1 MDWHASGRG
10 MAALIVTAALLLS
23 GSLARAEIVQKGEL
37 RVDVIGSFAPRKLPR
52 SRPAPIS
59 VNGGGRILTTDGTM
73 PPQLEQLRIEI
84 NREGR
89 LDGQGLPVCPVH
101 AIHPASTSR
110 ALAACRSSLVGEGTF
125 AAKVTLSGQDPYPT
139 QGRLLVFNGRRG
151 GRPVLLGQIYAER
164 PFANSF
170 VIVFAQKRISRGPYG
185 TELVA
190 ALPKALGS
198 WGSLTELTMTLSRR
212 YAYRGTRR
220 SFVSAGCPAPKGFAG
235 APFPLARTSFVF
247 ADGKRLSSVLV
258 RDCKVRG

>member
-1 MDWHASGRG
+1 M
-10 MAALIVTAALLLS
+10 
-23 GSLARAEIVQKGEL
+23 L
-37 RVDVIGSFAPRKLPR
+37 RF
-52 SRPAPIS
+52 
-59 VNGGGRILTTDGTM
+59 
-73 PPQLEQLRIEI
+73 
-84 NREGR
+84 
-89 LDGQGLPVCPVH
+89 
-101 AIHPASTSR
+101 
-110 ALAACRSSLVGEGTF
+110 
-125 AAKVTLSGQDPYPT
+125 
-139 QGRLLVFNGRRG
+139 
-151 GRPVLLGQIYAER
+151 AER